1 MKRAVELSAAVTS
14 LGIEDV
20 KVGQG
25 PEATP
30 GRRVTV
36 HYTGTLMEGTKFDS
50 SKDRNE
56 PYAFVLGQRE
66 VIAGWDE
73 GVKGMKVGGMR
84 RLTVPAKMAY
94 GSRVARRRAFRQTRR
109 LSSTSSC
116 WASSDP
122 LMRAAFIALAV
133 VAGLASMSVMGADV
147 MSPLAERYVRLVL
160 AVGQHDPDFVDAYYG
175 PPEWK
180 PDPAKARPLDR
191 RPRARRGP
199 ADPASGSDRGARRPT
214 RTPSTRLPDRAD
226 QGDAHASGNAQFVA
240 DDV

>member
-56 PYAFVLGQRE
+56 PFAFVLGQRE

-73 GVKGMKVGGMR
+73 GVKGMKVGGSR
-84 RLTVPAKMAY
+84 RLTIPASMAY
-94 GSRVARRRAFRQTRR
+94 G
-109 LSSTSSC
+109 
-116 WASSDP
+116 P
-122 LMRAAFIALAV
+122 
-133 VAGLASMSVMGADV
+133 
-147 MSPLAERYVRLVL
+147 
-160 AVGQHDPDFVDAYYG
+160 
-175 PPEWK
+175 
-180 PDPAKARPLDR
+180 
-191 RPRARRGP
+191 
-199 ADPASGSDRGARRPT
+199 RGA
-214 RTPSTRLPDRAD
+214 
-226 QGDAHASGNAQFVA
+226 GDVIPPNAALKF
-240 DDV
+240 DVELLGVE

>member
-94 GSRVARRRAFRQTRR
+94 GSQPPGAGI
-109 LSSTSSC
+109 
-116 WASSDP
+116 P
-122 LMRAAFIALAV
+122 PNAALKF
-133 VAGLASMSVMGADV
+133 DV
-147 MSPLAERYVRLVL
+147 ELLGVE
-160 AVGQHDPDFVDAYYG
+160 
-175 PPEWK
+175 
-180 PDPAKARPLDR
+180 
-191 RPRARRGP
+191 
-199 ADPASGSDRGARRPT
+199 
-214 RTPSTRLPDRAD
+214 
-226 QGDAHASGNAQFVA
+226 
-240 DDV
+240 

>member
-25 PEATP
+25 AEATP

-50 SKDRNE
+50 SRDRNE
-56 PYAFVLGQRE
+56 PFAFVLGQRE

-94 GSRVARRRAFRQTRR
+94 GSQSPGRRHPAQRGAQVRRRAAGRRVTR
-109 LSSTSSC
+109 SC
-116 WASSDP
+116 VRPS
-122 LMRAAFIALAV
+122 
-133 VAGLASMSVMGADV
+133 
-147 MSPLAERYVRLVL
+147 SPL
-160 AVGQHDPDFVDAYYG
+160 Q
-175 PPEWK
+175 
-180 PDPAKARPLDR
+180 
-191 RPRARRGP
+191 
-199 ADPASGSDRGARRPT
+199 
-214 RTPSTRLPDRAD
+214 
-226 QGDAHASGNAQFVA
+226 
-240 DDV
+240 

>member
-25 PEATP
+25 AEATP

-50 SKDRNE
+50 SRDRNE

-73 GVKGMKVGGMR
+73 GVKGMRVGGVR

-94 GSRVARRRAFRQTRR
+94 GSQ
-109 LSSTSSC
+109 S
-116 WASSDP
+116 
-122 LMRAAFIALAV
+122 
-133 VAGLASMSVMGADV
+133 
-147 MSPLAERYVRLVL
+147 
-160 AVGQHDPDFVDAYYG
+160 
-175 PPEWK
+175 
-180 PDPAKARPLDR
+180 
-191 RPRARRGP
+191 RGP
-199 ADPASGSDRGARRPT
+199 VIPP
-214 RTPSTRLPDRAD
+214 
-226 QGDAHASGNAQFVA
+226 NAALKF
-240 DDV
+240 DVELLGVE

>member
-1 MKRAVELSAAVTS
+1 MRGLWMGLLAAAMTGCGVGAVSCQHGGDREAAMKRAVELSAAVTS

-50 SKDRNE
+50 SKDRNK

-94 GSRVARRRAFRQTRR
+94 GSR
-109 LSSTSSC
+109 S
-116 WASSDP
+116 P
-122 LMRAAFIALAV
+122 GPGIPPNAALKF
-133 VAGLASMSVMGADV
+133 DV
-147 MSPLAERYVRLVL
+147 ELLGVE
-160 AVGQHDPDFVDAYYG
+160 
-175 PPEWK
+175 
-180 PDPAKARPLDR
+180 
-191 RPRARRGP
+191 
-199 ADPASGSDRGARRPT
+199 
-214 RTPSTRLPDRAD
+214 
-226 QGDAHASGNAQFVA
+226 
-240 DDV
+240 